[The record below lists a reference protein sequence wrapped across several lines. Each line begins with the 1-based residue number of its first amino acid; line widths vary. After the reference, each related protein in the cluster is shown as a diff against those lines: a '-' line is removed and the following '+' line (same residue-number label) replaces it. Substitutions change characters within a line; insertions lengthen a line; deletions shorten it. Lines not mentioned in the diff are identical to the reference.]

1 MAGCRLPWSMGGLS
15 GAISGGIGSLDRRSR
30 AGTATQRNR
39 EPHPQ
44 EAPGTA
50 AREGGEPPDT
60 QRNREPHPQEA
71 PGTATREGGE
81 VRLSRAGGP
90 GLAYCFLSGR
100 QISAGSRAVPGEG
113 PSLSGREA
121 P

>member
-15 GAISGGIGSLDRRSR
+15 GAISGRIGSLDRRSR

-50 AREGGEPPDT
+50 AREGGE
-60 QRNREPHPQEA
+60 
-71 PGTATREGGE
+71 
-81 VRLSRAGGP
+81 VRLSRAGSP